1 MCEGRGHT
9 MQGAKEFF
17 NICRCWLWE
26 THEIIGLMWT
36 FHTEKFFS
44 YFIREEKF
52 CSLQCSYFRSILTFL
67 RNHTDLCAV
76 ANAQQYKDFIFSLRH
91 KFKQVY
97 PITQTLHK
105 TNFLN
110 LSHCY
115 PCTLSQNICT
125 EQMCTIQRQSKSWWF
140 VLKGTQAWEL
150 FVLWFWNLYFFVVSY
165 A

>member
-52 CSLQCSYFRSILTFL
+52 NSLRCSYFRSILTFL

-97 PITQTLHK
+97 PITQTKFQKNVLLTYHEVK
-105 TNFLN
+105 FYLTIITSL
-110 LSHCY
+110 CPKIY
-115 PCTLSQNICT
+115 VQNRYVQSNDIRLEVLVICT
-125 EQMCTIQRQSKSWWF
+125 
-140 VLKGTQAWEL
+140 
-150 FVLWFWNLYFFVVSY
+150 
-165 A
+165 